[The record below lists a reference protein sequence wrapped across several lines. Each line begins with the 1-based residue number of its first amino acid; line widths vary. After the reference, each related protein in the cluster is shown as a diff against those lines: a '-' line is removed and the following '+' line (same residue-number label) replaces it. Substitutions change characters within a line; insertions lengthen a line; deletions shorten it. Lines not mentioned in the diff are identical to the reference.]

1 MWQKAKNIY
10 HLGKATVASA
20 AYGNPAKK
28 LTIIGITGTDGK
40 TTTSNMIYHILEE
53 AGKKVA
59 MITTLSA
66 VIQGKEYDTGFHV
79 STPDAIA
86 LQKYLK
92 KAVDQ
97 GAEYMVLE
105 VTSHGLDQNRT
116 SGIEFAVGVITN
128 ITHEHLDY
136 HRTYSEYVK
145 AKAKLLKRA
154 RVCIIN
160 RDDDS
165 YDSLVRYKNQLSNRK
180 WITYGM
186 SKNSDLSPYTF
197 SFEVSLPGDFNK
209 YNALAAASVCKELGI
224 TDEKIR
230 EGLKTFH
237 LPKGRFDTVYDDKFE
252 VVIDFA
258 HTPNSLAQLLSSQK
272 EKAGRI
278 IHVFGSAGERDKSKR
293 PLMGEASA
301 KYSDI
306 VILTAEDPRS
316 EKVNKICQ
324 DIASGALTVTH
335 FNKEHLY
342 IIPDRQRAI
351 DKAIEIAKDGDL
363 VLITGKGHEI
373 SMNMGQGES
382 AWSDYEAVNKA
393 LKKLSV

>member
-1 MWQKAKNIY
+1 MWQKVKNIY
-10 HLGKATVASA
+10 HLGKAAVASKV
-20 AYGNPAKK
+20 YGNPARN
-28 LTIIGITGTDGK
+28 LTVIGVTGTDGK
-40 TTTSNMIYHILEE
+40 TTTSNMIYHILET

-59 MITTLSA
+59 MITTVSA

-116 SGIEFAVGVITN
+116 AGIDFAVGVITN
-128 ITHEHLDY
+128 VTHEHLDY
-136 HRTYSEYVK
+136 HRTYAEYVK
-145 AKAKLLKRA
+145 AKAKLLKKT

-160 RDDDS
+160 KDDDS
-165 YDSLVRYKNQLSNRK
+165 YDSLMRYKKHLLGKK

-186 SKNSDLSPYTF
+186 NKNADLNPEIFPFQIT
-197 SFEVSLPGDFNK
+197 LPGEFNK
-209 YNALAAASVCKELGI
+209 YNALAAVAACKELGV
-224 TDEKIR
+224 TDEIIK

-237 LPKGRFDTVYDDKFE
+237 LPKGRFDIVYDDKFE
-252 VVIDFA
+252 VIIDFA
-258 HTPNSLAQLLSSQK
+258 HTPNSLTQLLSSQK
-272 EKAGRI
+272 EKTGRI

-316 EKVNKICQ
+316 EKIDKICE
-324 DIASGALTVTH
+324 DVASGALTVSH
-335 FNKEHLY
+335 FNKENLQ
-342 IIPDRQRAI
+342 IIPSRQMAI
-351 DKAIEIAKDGDL
+351 DTAIEMAKDGDL
-363 VLITGKGHEI
+363 VLITGKGHEV
-373 SMNMGQGES
+373 SMNMGQGE
-382 AWSDYEAVNKA
+382 APWSDYEAVNKA
-393 LKKLSV
+393 LSKLSL